1 MMRGGWV
8 YIMASGRDGTL
19 YIGVTSDLAR
29 RAFEHRED
37 LVDGFTK
44 TYGVK
49 QLVWYEWHDD
59 ISTAIQR
66 EKTMKHWQRQWK
78 QALIVDMNPDWND
91 LYLSLTH

>member
-59 ISTAIQR
+59 IRTAIQR